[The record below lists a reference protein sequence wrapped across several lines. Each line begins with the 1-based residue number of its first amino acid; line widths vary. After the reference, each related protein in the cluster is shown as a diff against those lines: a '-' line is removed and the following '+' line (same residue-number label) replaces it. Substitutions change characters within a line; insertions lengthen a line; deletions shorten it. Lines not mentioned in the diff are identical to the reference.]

1 MLRVLFFQD
10 TYLSDY
16 NTARREG
23 QEIDLQFEDGCE
35 LYREGKVDILNPY
48 NNEDLL
54 ENIDEYEKDW
64 ERFINIESY
73 RP

>member
-16 NTARREG
+16 NTARRVG
-23 QEIDLQFEDGCE
+23 QEIALQFDMAYE
-35 LYREGKVDILNPY
+35 LYREGKADILNPY
-48 NNEDLL
+48 YNEDLFKDI
-54 ENIDEYEKDW
+54 ERYDKDW
-64 ERFINIESY
+64 ERFIRLEGD

>member
-23 QEIDLQFEDGCE
+23 QERDLQFEDGCE

-64 ERFINIESY
+64 ERFVKLEGD
-73 RP
+73 RL